1 MTKLWTL
8 LENDLEEPLSSRG
21 MTMTK
26 KFEGFESS
34 PYYDHIKDKEGNITK
49 SVLTAGYGFN
59 LDRPEVQALMPEG
72 YMDAINWDS
81 SKGEAPS
88 RSHELSETESDG
100 IFEILYR
107 RAKKDAVTY
116 LGDKKA
122 FDRLDEDMK
131 DNLVD
136 MSYNLG
142 LTKLN
147 GFDEMRKGFLTR
159 DKKKIAAEMKN
170 SKWYNQ
176 TGRRG
181 RHHVES
187 MVGKRDFLNFSMLNP
202 FAVKEASADEPMKG
216 ESLWDK
222 MSDDVP
228 EKEETGKTIWDSLS
242 SDTQEPEKP
251 NYWKHV
257 GKEFK
262 GSADQFVGA
271 LKTAGQAITKLPSN
285 IGAAVLKAHQGAEG
299 ASVVDKGWIQKT
311 LQDADTNADEF
322 VRDIYKKYE
331 DKQAIK
337 GVPIKIT
344 DIAELPRNI
353 AFSVTSMA
361 AGLAAGT
368 PIALAPIPGAR
379 VAAWSLGTV
388 ASGKAAY
395 EMSTYE
401 IMQEYLEAKN
411 DESIEK
417 NGKGITAEEEKELK
431 TIFGYKAAK
440 YGLWEAVPEALSNLA
455 FAKILTAPLTKMLGK
470 NIATRIVSKMT
481 SLYGEELITETI
493 TQKGQAGIEKGA
505 GLREEDITWGQA
517 FKEVAPQTFLLTT
530 VMAGA
535 GSSAIAI
542 KNKATKVLSKEVK
555 NKKITPEQEEII
567 RKELEEHIDKVI
579 AEAEEIKKTPETPV
593 AQEPTEVDTLKEVG
607 KGLPED
613 VASVKEDMADQFR
626 TDFRKGSTSGYPSWW
641 TLAGEQL
648 GEPLRKSDFY
658 GREATEKSRSQK
670 GIFARLEAGETLTDK
685 QQVKLDVLMKHYND
699 AVSKIEE
706 GIKDAEAN
714 ISESEAEAEKEVEY
728 DWDGNVVEKEVT
740 KPLPTNKSEA
750 NSYSSPKFNTEEE
763 AIQWMVDQGFEREWV
778 KVSKSTDTVASTG
791 EVIETYWR
799 ANPNRNY
806 LDEIIERGN
815 KAQPVQKEEVKP
827 IAEEGEGEEKVHGL
841 SKSVERQA
849 IKEGFVEEFSD
860 LPTYKTRSVEDAA
873 ERATNFIEKNYDL
886 AKKIALGEAPEQGNV
901 RSQELFKAISIRAIA
916 SGDIDTVTELAFSKK
931 AASIATEAGQRV
943 KAYDTG
949 TRYDPIKTIR
959 KVIKEREEF
968 SKGHPKSEK
977 EITNLKQKL
986 DETESKVKELEK
998 KLEGSRATRKQ
1009 KKKAFGSEN
1018 KIFTQQKADEA
1029 RKNLRAK
1036 LSGLHAG
1043 VDPTAVVELTEIGG
1057 FYFEGGIREFSA
1069 WSNMLV
1075 SEFGNNIKPY
1085 LKDIWKNVRSEYKK
1099 HNIENAKEKIG
1110 KMAEE
1115 GMPLPKP
1122 FVVQGIAE
1130 ELVESGVVSRAN
1142 LVEAVREILQDS
1154 YPDITL
1160 RETADLI
1167 SGYGQYSRLSKDA
1180 VKKILRDIKGQLQQL
1195 SKLEDLQKGIS
1206 PLKTGTERRA
1216 VSDEERRLIKLVEEA
1231 KRKYRVKTTDPETQL
1246 RSALDSYKAGLR
1258 NQIKDLEKQIIE
1270 RKKIIKDKTPLSLD
1284 EEAVR
1289 LLTKKNELRLIFS
1302 AIFSKKGLSTEQ
1314 RIKIAEKSLAKSI
1327 ETYERKLKEGDISP
1341 ITKKRTP
1348 ISTPKIEQLRTKR
1361 ETLKKQLDDIR
1372 NLAKPKRTQQ
1382 EISLQTLKT
1391 RLNNEITRL
1400 EDRIER
1406 LDFEVEQKREVVL
1419 DAEAQKLKE
1428 KRDKIKYGYD
1438 AARHV
1443 GESLTREEVS
1453 KIVSLSSDVSTA
1465 QKKVEAKGDWTA
1477 DNAKDVEDFFY
1488 KKNEFEEYIDSLKPK
1503 SISDNIN
1510 RFFDYIRASILAS
1523 PRILQNSFLYQIVPG
1538 IERTITKRIVTG
1550 VFNDADL
1557 KSTIVEK
1564 YLAKLSGVTPSKKS
1578 LDFIKRQTAMATRIY
1593 HKTGIDISRQDKM
1606 ESTPKFYGE
1615 TFSKITG
1622 KSVFAKI
1629 GRTVNLAPKW
1639 LAGGTDM
1646 FFANIGRADTA
1657 IMMSKERAKIEALQ
1671 GKLPEGMTEEQRADQ
1686 LLKESY
1692 SFNPKDKRA
1701 EAIREQGIEDAHR
1714 MNNTQSG
1721 WWSDTIIELRKLLR
1735 IGDIRFGKAIIPFA
1749 KIANVVIAEGT
1760 KTATG
1765 IGIARS
1771 IYDIN
1776 VAARKSNAKDRS
1788 KLMNSA
1794 VQNLVRYVGLMGAA
1808 LLLTA
1813 FFDDDDYVGT
1823 YSSLSNKQYQLSVAR
1838 GARTG
1843 SVRIAGRWISLRYL
1857 PMINIPISAIM
1868 EARQAK
1874 GTGDSIVAGYAR
1886 GIAGQILEAPGI
1898 KELGQG
1904 FVKLKR
1910 SVKPSDTEKL
1920 LNSLGLDGEKILNWA
1935 KVRAIPSVLSYD
1947 VWNAL
1952 FPKKGKY
1959 DFMGREVKRG
1969 GAFRDDKSNNITV
1982 EFSRLSKKDHPP
1994 VISNPTGAYA
2004 KRLEEHLGEEEYADV
2019 LAELQQNYADNV
2031 STIIN
2036 STGYKLT
2043 SDEKKKNKIDRIRNR
2058 EILEKLRR
2066 KARKVPK

>member
-1 MTKLWTL
+1 MGEKVYSTKDYYKNKYFDTPDEEIFTTEELFDTVSIPDNVKNYYASMETSRDTSGDWLQLEESTFNDLKTNKKIRKDISFKDLKDRPAEYDEVADSYIKDLKKKTGITDDKEAALWSWRPGWYKRYDGKIENIPDSKTVPIGKKRMKSKDVMKSRKKNLNKYL
-8 LENDLEEPLSSRG
+8 LEAGEDLLSFLDLSVGDANAGESEIFTTEELFG
-21 MTMTK
+21 GTD
-26 KFEGFESS
+26 E
-34 PYYDHIKDKEGNITK
+34 
-49 SVLTAGYGFN
+49 
-59 LDRPEVQALMPEG
+59 
-72 YMDAINWDS
+72 
-81 SKGEAPS
+81 
-88 RSHELSETESDG
+88 SETFTTEELFGGEVDSKPES
-100 IFEILYR
+100 
-107 RAKKDAVTY
+107 T
-116 LGDKKA
+116 
-122 FDRLDEDMK
+122 
-131 DNLVD
+131 
-136 MSYNLG
+136 
-142 LTKLN
+142 
-147 GFDEMRKGFLTR
+147 
-159 DKKKIAAEMKN
+159 
-170 SKWYNQ
+170 
-176 TGRRG
+176 
-181 RHHVES
+181 
-187 MVGKRDFLNFSMLNP
+187 
-202 FAVKEASADEPMKG
+202 
-216 ESLWDK
+216 
-222 MSDDVP
+222 
-228 EKEETGKTIWDSLS
+228 
-242 SDTQEPEKP
+242 

-337 GVPIKIT
+337 GIPIKIT

-368 PIALAPIPGAR
+368 PIAFAPIPGAR

-411 DESIEK
+411 DESIETK
-417 NGKGITAEEEKELK
+417 GKGITIEEENELK
-431 TIFGYKAAK
+431 KIFGYEAAK

-455 FAKILTAPLTKMLGK
+455 FAKILTAPLAKIAGK
-470 NIATRIVSKMT
+470 NIATRIVAKMT
-481 SLYGEELITETI
+481 GLYGEELLTETI
-493 TQKGQAGIEKGA
+493 TQKGQAGIEKEA
-505 GLREEDITWGQA
+505 GLREEDINWGQA
-517 FKEVAPQTFLLTT
+517 LKEVAPQTFLLTT
-530 VMAGA
+530 VMGGAGA
-535 GSSAIAI
+535 SAIAI
-542 KNKATKVLSKEVK
+542 KNKVMPSLAKEIK
-555 NKKITPEQEEII
+555 TKKITPEQEEII
-567 RKELEEHIDKVI
+567 RQELEDHIDKVLKEGKPI
-579 AEAEEIKKTPETPV
+579 DIIPIGIQDPKEKQK
-593 AQEPTEVDTLKEVG
+593 QLKEVG
-607 KGLPED
+607 VRDDLINIIIEED
-613 VASVKEDMADQFR
+613 VAVEFHENEDWDENFFPAVLAEGMFIKGAKINGKVRKPAFHIRKNIQRGNINDVVAHEMGHHLDEKLGLGKKVYNKGDSFINKVFR
-626 TDFRKGSTSGYPSWW
+626 AGFQNLAKDDLSGEALEKWRKAFRDGDPHF
-641 TLAGEQL
+641 AGEAIAEIVRRWKLEPNFAKENPEIAEFLEQELGTKKQL
-648 GEPLRKSDFY
+648 KQIKQIAQPPEKPIEPQK
-658 GREATEKSRSQK
+658 EK
-670 GIFARLEAGETLTDK
+670 
-685 QQVKLDVLMKHYND
+685 
-699 AVSKIEE
+699 AV
-706 GIKDAEAN
+706 AE
-714 ISESEAEAEKEVEY
+714 
-728 DWDGNVVEKEVT
+728 
-740 KPLPTNKSEA
+740 P
-750 NSYSSPKFNTEEE
+750 
-763 AIQWMVDQGFEREWV
+763 
-778 KVSKSTDTVASTG
+778 
-791 EVIETYWR
+791 
-799 ANPNRNY
+799 
-806 LDEIIERGN
+806 EIIE
-815 KAQPVQKEEVKP
+815 KVKP

-860 LPTYKTRSVEDAA
+860 LPTYKTRNVEDAA
-873 ERATNFIEKNYDL
+873 ERATDFIEKNYDL

-901 RSQELFKAISIRAIA
+901 RSQELFKAISIQAYA
-916 SGDIDTVTELAFSKK
+916 SGDIDTITELAFSKK
-931 AASIATEAGQRV
+931 AASIATELGQRV
-943 KAYDTG
+943 QAYDTG
-949 TRYDPIKTIR
+949 NRYDPIQTIR

-977 EITNLKQKL
+977 EISNLKQKL
-986 DETESKVKELEK
+986 DETESKIKELEK
-998 KLEGSRATRKQ
+998 KLEESKVTRKE
-1009 KKKAFGSEN
+1009 KKKAFGSDN
-1018 KIFTQQKADEA
+1018 KVFTQQKLEEA

-1036 LSGLHAG
+1036 MSGLHAG

-1069 WSNMLV
+1069 WSKMLIA
-1075 SEFGNNIKPY
+1075 EFGDNIKPY
-1085 LKDIWKNVRSEYKK
+1085 LSDVWKNVRAEYKK

-1115 GMPLPKP
+1115 GMSLPKP
-1122 FVVQGIAE
+1122 FVVQSIAE
-1130 ELVESGVVSRAN
+1130 ELVESGVVNRAN

-1154 YPDITL
+1154 YPDITY

-1195 SKLEDLQKGIS
+1195 SKLEDLQEGIS

-1258 NQIKDLEKQIIE
+1258 NQIKDLEKQILE

-1289 LLTKKNELRLIFS
+1289 LMIKKNELRLIFS
-1302 AIFSKKGLSTEQ
+1302 AIFSKKGLTTEQ
-1314 RIKIAEKSLAKSI
+1314 RIKIAEKSLARSI

-1372 NLAKPKRTQQ
+1372 NLAKPKKTQQ

-1406 LDFEVEQKREVVL
+1406 LDFEVEQKREVIL
-1419 DAEAQKLKE
+1419 DAEAQKLKD
-1428 KRDKIKYGYD
+1428 KRESIKHGYD
-1438 AARHV
+1438 AARHI
-1443 GESLTREEVS
+1443 EATLTKEEIS
-1453 KIVSLSSDVSTA
+1453 KIVSLSSDVSDA
-1465 QKKVEAKGDWTA
+1465 QKKVEVKGDWTA

-1488 KKNEFEEYIDSLKPK
+1488 KKNEFEEYVDSLKPK
-1503 SISDNIN
+1503 STSDNIN

-1578 LDFIKRQTAMATRIY
+1578 LDFIKRQVAMAIRIY

-1657 IMMSKERAKIEALQ
+1657 IMMSKERAKIEALNE
-1671 GKLPEGMTEEQRADQ
+1671 KLPEGMTEEQRADQ

-1701 EAIREQGIEDAHR
+1701 EEIRERGIEDAHR

-1735 IGDIRFGKAIIPFA
+1735 IGNIRFGKAIIPFA

-1765 IGIARS
+1765 LGIARS

-1794 VQNLVRYVGLMGAA
+1794 VNNLIRYVGLMGAA
-1808 LLLTA
+1808 ILLTS
-1813 FFDDDDYVGT
+1813 FFDDDDYIGT

-1920 LNSLGLDGEKILNWA
+1920 LNSLGLDGERILNWA

-1982 EFSRLSKKDHPP
+1982 EFSRLSKEGYFPT
-1994 VISNPTGAYA
+1994 ISNPTGAYA
-2004 KRLEEHLGEEEYADV
+2004 VKLEEHLGEEEYAEV
-2019 LAELQQNYADNV
+2019 LAELQQNYADKV

-2043 SDEKKKNKIDRIRNR
+2043 SDEKKKKRIDRIRDK
-2058 EILEKLRR
+2058 EILHELRR
-2066 KARKVPK
+2066 KERKLPK